1 MLVGPLL
8 YAAAAVLAETL
19 PALAQQAPPFGPR
32 PFGPHPFGPHPFGPH
47 PFGPHP
53 FGPHPFAPWVFVAAG
68 TFLAL
73 RLLLVIGLVIVV
85 WRLVSAAGLWHRP
98 DSATQVLRERYARGE
113 IGEEEYRRRL
123 STLA

>member
-1 MLVGPLL
+1 MRTWTASRRVLVGPLL

-32 PFGPHPFGPHPFGPH
+32 PFGPR